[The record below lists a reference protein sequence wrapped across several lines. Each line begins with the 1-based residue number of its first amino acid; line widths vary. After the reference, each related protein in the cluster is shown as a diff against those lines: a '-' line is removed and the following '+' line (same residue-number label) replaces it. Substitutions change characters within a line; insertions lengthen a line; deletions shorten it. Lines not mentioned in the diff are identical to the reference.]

1 MRSFVS
7 HKNKR
12 IMLGLGTE
20 HRYYYHMTP
29 VDMRKGFNGLSGL
42 IYEHAKQGDE
52 RSVVYAFIN
61 KQKNKLKL
69 LHWRPGG
76 FVLYY
81 KRLEKGV
88 FELPKYDLEDSLIN
102 LSYTQMIL
110 ILDGISIINNPKKE
124 RYELPKKT

>member
-1 MRSFVS
+1 
-7 HKNKR
+7 
-12 IMLGLGTE
+12 MLGLGTE
-20 HRYYYHMTP
+20 HRYYYYMKA

-42 IYEHAKQGDE
+42 VSEHIEQE
-52 RSVVYAFIN
+52 RGHNVVYVFIN

-88 FELPKYDLEDSLIN
+88 FELPKYDIVDGLIV
-102 LSYTQMIL
+102 LTYTEMIM
-110 ILDGISIINNPKKE
+110 ILDGISIVNTKKKV
-124 RYELPKKT
+124 RY